1 MTSRKIVRKV
11 RIVARSGKGNATFN
25 PQIARR
31 ENAWHAFLLS
41 QVSPIVTPC
50 EYA

>member
-1 MTSRKIVRKV
+1 MTNRKIVRKV
-11 RIVARSGKGNATFN
+11 RIVAQSGKGSATFN

-41 QVSPIVTPC
+41 QVSPIVSVQ

>member
-1 MTSRKIVRKV
+1 MTNRKIVRKV
-11 RIVARSGKGNATFN
+11 RIVAGKGSATFN

-31 ENAWHAFLLS
+31 ENAWHMFLLS
-41 QVSPIVTPC
+41 QVSPIVTLN